1 MAQKPE
7 HLAKRIIMNTKIESR
22 TVTIQKSATEIF
34 EFLSDARNFEKLM
47 PEGVTKFEADADA
60 FLFKLGSLPEVKLKI
75 SERVAN
81 ERIVL
86 SSAGGPI
93 AFNLIGEWKAQNESG
108 TEGKLMFEGDFNPM
122 LKMMVQKPLTSFIEK
137 LADNLE
143 KL

>member
-1 MAQKPE
+1 
-7 HLAKRIIMNTKIESR
+7 MNTKIESR
-22 TVTIQKSATEIF
+22 TVNINKSASEIF

-47 PEGVTKFEADADA
+47 PEGVNKFEADENA

-75 SERVAN
+75 SERVSN

-93 AFNLIGEWKAQNESG
+93 AFNLIGEWKALTDSTTSG
-108 TEGKLMFEGDFNPM
+108 RLMFEGDFNPM
-122 LKMMVQKPLTSFIEK
+122 LKMMVQKPLTSFIDK
-137 LADNLE
+137 LAENLE